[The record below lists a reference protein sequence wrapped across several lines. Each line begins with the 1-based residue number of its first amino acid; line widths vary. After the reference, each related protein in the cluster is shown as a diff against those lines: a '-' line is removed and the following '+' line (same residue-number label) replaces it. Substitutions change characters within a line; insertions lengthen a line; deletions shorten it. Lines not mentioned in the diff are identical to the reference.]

1 MENSLIFTDI
11 THVYYILGVY
21 YSCSF
26 KFSLD
31 IGSISI
37 RDQLRAETFFSTL
50 FVVIRCIRTP
60 GVLYEEK
67 IISFLSLSRRQEF
80 AMPVFDPKVLIYSK
94 QG

>member
-1 MENSLIFTDI
+1 MVRFRS
-11 THVYYILGVY
+11 V
-21 YSCSF
+21 
-26 KFSLD
+26 
-31 IGSISI
+31 ISS
-37 RDQLRAETFFSTL
+37 EPKHFFSAL

-80 AMPVFDPKVLIYSK
+80 AMLVFDPKVLIYSK